1 MLYIQYNSSN
11 KDWARQNRINQTK
24 AEQLVRAV
32 LRKRQLWYLFL
43 RQKMIDSFI
52 LDFYC
57 SELLLWI
64 EVDGESHE
72 YNQEYDIQR
81 DEKLRHIWVK
91 IIRYRNDDVF
101 NDLEWFRKDVLE
113 EIKIRKEEI
122 DCWSNPPQ
130 PSFVKEGA
138 SKHSSL
144 EKGRRGG
151 ICDYIAF
158 ILS

>member
-1 MLYIQYNSSN
+1 MNEMLYIQYNSSN
-11 KDWARQNRINQTK
+11 KDWVRQNRINQTK

-64 EVDGESHE
+64 EIDGESHE

-138 SKHSSL
+138 FL
-144 EKGRRGG
+144 PW
-151 ICDYIAF
+151 
-158 ILS
+158 